1 MLAVIALAEQTALN
15 SISPYL
21 PAMASTFPEVA
32 RGQQGLYVGL
42 IASSFALA
50 QFSTNFF
57 WGWLSDRIGRKPVV
71 LIGTITTAACF
82 FAFGFCRTLWQAIL
96 VQVFMGL
103 GNGNQ
108 AVISTCLGEITDR
121 SNQSKAFT
129 YLPVIYGIGGIT
141 GPLLGGLLAGR
152 GGTEMTK
159 TYPYLVPNMLSAG
172 ILLVDA
178 IITILYL
185 EESLEDVQGLPP
197 FGKRFQNLFPQ
208 FWQFLGGST
217 RPTYTR
223 PGSGDDDESEIDED
237 EATEGGDSTTEPDT
251 THLHAKDVLNRDT
264 ILILATFFIFQLS
277 NISYNSLYPVFAQ
290 AAAPTG
296 RDLNPEEI
304 GISLGFAGAI
314 TILFQVG
321 VFGRLR
327 DKIGNR
333 TTYRIGLGLFVL
345 AYFLMPFVAYK
356 EEESGEPGLGVGKGA
371 LWTELGIVLII
382 KTVATVGSLTSALLL
397 VSIVVYSIVIA
408 LADYDI
414 DHQLRTEPLC
424 SGHAQRSSTNPF
436 CCRSSNWTFHCWR
449 TVLLLHARQAKGGS
463 PCFWNFRRYCTDRLS
478 SEFWHQRNRT
488 RSWRLG

>member
-1 MLAVIALAEQTALN
+1 
-15 SISPYL
+15 
-21 PAMASTFPEVA
+21 
-32 RGQQGLYVGL
+32 
-42 IASSFALA
+42 
-50 QFSTNFF
+50 
-57 WGWLSDRIGRKPVV
+57 
-71 LIGTITTAACF
+71 
-82 FAFGFCRTLWQAIL
+82 
-96 VQVFMGL
+96 MGL

-178 IITILYL
+178 VITMLYL

-197 FGKRFQNLFPQ
+197 LGRRFQNLFPQ

-290 AAAPTG
+290 ASAPTG

-356 EEESGEPGLGVGKGA
+356 VDEPGEPGLGVGKGA

-397 VSIVVYSIVIA
+397 VSGVSLKSLLLLLTMLQITNSAPNHSVLGTLNGLAQTLSAAGRAIGPFIAGALFSYSTHVKPKGEALAFGIFGGIA
-408 LADYDI
+408 LV
-414 DHQLRTEPLC
+414 
-424 SGHAQRSSTNPF
+424 GF
-436 CCRSSNWTFHCWR
+436 
-449 TVLLLHARQAKGGS
+449 LLSFGIRGTGLEGGDWDEGEGGS
-463 PCFWNFRRYCTDRLS
+463 EGDEEDDEDDDDDDVTDDGAQETTPLKKK
-478 SEFWHQRNRT
+478 
-488 RSWRLG
+488 